1 MNVENIIQVQD
12 LVKVYPG
19 DVKALS
25 GIDFSVGRGEF
36 FGFLGPNG
44 AGESTAIKILSSLL
58 KKTSGRVSVAG
69 FDLEGSSSSTE
80 IRRAIWFAM

>member
-25 GIDFSVGRGEF
+25 EIDFSVGRGEF

-44 AGESTAIKILSSLL
+44 PGKSTTIKILSTLL
-58 KKTSGRVSVAG
+58 KKTSRRVSMAG
-69 FDLEGSSSSTE
+69 FDLED
-80 IRRAIWFAM
+80 

>member
-1 MNVENIIQVQD
+1 VNVENIIQVQD
-12 LVKVYPG
+12 LVKVYPR